1 MKILDMD
8 TKAFARVR
16 YRTASRSGERDARLS
31 FFRARVNRLPP
42 GVDGV
47 LAAADLQ
54 GREPAANGK
63 QRHRR
68 LLGEYLAERLGG
80 KGILRRRLPAGDR
93 LGVVLAGDMYARPNL
108 SRMGGKGE
116 VSHVW
121 QALARRNRWVTG
133 VLGNHD
139 EYCGGEP
146 EGRLSDQLDGGGPTH
161 LLNGETV
168 SVDGLLLGG
177 VGGSVRAPNRG
188 SSDEERYLGRVAT
201 VLERKPE
208 LLLLH
213 HGPSLQP
220 GRDQGLV
227 RLREMLE
234 QAPPLL
240 VIYGHRPSEML
251 HELPSGTQ
259 LLNVQERAV
268 LLTR

>member
-1 MKILDMD
+1 MKILEMD
-8 TKAFARVR
+8 SRAFARLR
-16 YRTASRSGERDARLS
+16 YRTASRCGERDAQLPL
-31 FFRARVNRLPP
+31 FRARVDRLPP
-42 GVDGV
+42 ELDGI

-68 LLGEYLAERLGG
+68 LLGEYLAEKLGG
-80 KGILRRRLPAGDR
+80 KGPLRKRVPAGER
-93 LGVVLAGDMYARPNL
+93 LGIVLAGDMFARSNL

-139 EYCGGEP
+139 LYAGEEP
-146 EGRLSDQLDGGGPTH
+146 VGRISEQPGGGGLTH
-161 LLNGETV
+161 LLNGGTI
-168 SVDGLLLGG
+168 SVDGLRFGG

-188 SSDEERYLGRVAT
+188 SSDETRYLQRVAS
-201 VLERKPE
+201 VLERSPE

-220 GRDQGLV
+220 GRDQGIV
-227 RLREMLE
+227 RLGEMLQQVE
-234 QAPPLL
+234 PLL
-240 VIYGHRPSEML
+240 VIYGHRPSEMF